1 MACYVVRNI
10 SIISLKSLEV
20 CKVLYYQITYAM
32 TETDGRLNHSPSDLW
47 LKSSK
52 ASSKS
57 RSIAEDLAAMG
68 HLRSVIE
75 SFTLDKNMSPLERKR
90 KVSDFNHSL
99 IEAKQ
104 WLYYHANNFPKLNLD
119 PLALSSLK
127 MSAKK
132 NAHAAVGAIG
142 SEKTMKKEGGWL
154 KLV

>member
-1 MACYVVRNI
+1 
-10 SIISLKSLEV
+10 
-20 CKVLYYQITYAM
+20 M
-32 TETDGRLNHSPSDLW
+32 TETDGRSNHSPSDLR

-57 RSIAEDLAAMG
+57 RSTAEDLAAMG